1 MRVLMVHNEYQ
12 MPGGEDESTR
22 VEEEMLRS
30 HGVTVESYR
39 VSNKQISGTGG
50 ISTAANAIWSRET
63 YSRVRAVV
71 REKKCDVVH
80 VQNFFPMISPAVY
93 YAAKSEG
100 AAVVQTLRNYRLLCP
115 NALFFREGCACQ
127 DCLGRSVPWP
137 AVIHRCYRGSVAAS
151 GAVSAMLVVHRALR
165 TWTRQVDVF
174 IALTEFASEKFVK
187 GGFPARKIVVK
198 PNFAFARNDVTR
210 SVRDNHFLYVG
221 RLSEEKGIATLLDAW
236 RIVGRDCRLRV
247 VGTGPLAPVNGA
259 YLKEPNI
266 EFLGERSVSEVA
278 DLMER
283 SRSVVFPSLVYE
295 GMPRTIIEAFATGT
309 PVIASRLGAMA
320 EIVTDGVTGIHFE
333 SGNAAD
339 LAAKVK
345 WAWNHPAEMEA
356 MGRAASREYETKYT
370 AERNYKLLMD
380 IYRRALVS
388 CAKTTA
394 AHESQTRVSEN

>member
-1 MRVLMVHNEYQ
+1 VRVLMVHNEYR

-22 VEEEMLRS
+22 VEEELLRS

-39 VSNKQISGTGG
+39 VSNKQIPGTSG

-71 REKKCDVVH
+71 REKKYDIVH
-80 VQNFFPMISPAVY
+80 VQNFFPLISPAVY

-115 NALFFREGCACQ
+115 NALFFREGSACE

-137 AVIHRCYRGSVAAS
+137 AVIHRCYRGSLVAS
-151 GAVSAMLVVHRALR
+151 GAVAAMLMVHRALR
-165 TWTRQVDVF
+165 TWSRQVDVF
-174 IALTEFASEKFVK
+174 IALTKFASEKFVK

-198 PNFAFARNDVTR
+198 PNFAFSRNDVIR
-210 SVRDNHFLYVG
+210 GVRDDHFLYAG

-236 RIVGRDCRLRV
+236 RIVGQDCRLKV

-259 YLKEPNI
+259 YLKEPHI

-283 SRSVVFPSLVYE
+283 SRSLVFPSLVYE

-320 EIVTDGVTGIHFE
+320 EIVEDGVTGIHFE
-333 SGNAAD
+333 LGNAAD

-345 WAWNHPAEMEA
+345 WARNHPAEMEA
-356 MGRAASREYETKYT
+356 MGRAARREHETKYS
-370 AERNYKLLMD
+370 AERNYKLLID
-380 IYRRALVS
+380 IYRRALLS
-388 CAKTTA
+388 SAKIAT
-394 AHESQTRVSEN
+394 AHESHTRVPEN